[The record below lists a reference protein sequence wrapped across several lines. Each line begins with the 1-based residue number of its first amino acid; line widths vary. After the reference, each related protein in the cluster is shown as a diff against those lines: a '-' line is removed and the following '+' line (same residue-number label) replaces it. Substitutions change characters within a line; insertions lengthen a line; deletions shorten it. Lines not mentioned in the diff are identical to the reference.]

1 MCSKRNEKIFRG
13 GSRIM
18 EKLERCPLC
27 GGEPELCK
35 GAGEWY
41 WIVCD
46 CGIEFNPD
54 DSSKKNVI
62 EEWNNREVG

>member
-1 MCSKRNEKIFRG
+1 
-13 GSRIM
+13 M

-27 GGEPELCK
+27 GREPELCK
-35 GAGEWY
+35 GNGEWY
-41 WIVCD
+41 WVVCD

-62 EEWNNREVG
+62 KEWNNREVE